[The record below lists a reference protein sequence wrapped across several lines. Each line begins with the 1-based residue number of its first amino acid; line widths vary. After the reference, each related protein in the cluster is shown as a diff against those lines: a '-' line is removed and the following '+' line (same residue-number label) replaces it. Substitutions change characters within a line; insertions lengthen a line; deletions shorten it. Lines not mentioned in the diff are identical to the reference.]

1 MRYLKYLLI
10 FSLISILFSKDETIA
25 KVYFKDGSDKI
36 GYIDENYSESQ
47 IKLVSLDGGWALYSK
62 KSINNIEYSGFD
74 VKSASKDP
82 NSATMISLGS
92 ASWDLNNKT
101 YSAQSFK
108 YAFYTKKT
116 ENIFTGFSLSGW
128 SRDFTTSLDGYV
140 VSYLSTFGKFLFS
153 SKS

>member
-62 KSINNIEYSGFD
+62 KSISCFLQLLFNVIARLKFGL
-74 VKSASKDP
+74 SKP
-82 NSATMISLGS
+82 FT
-92 ASWDLNNKT
+92 KT
-101 YSAQSFK
+101 
-108 YAFYTKKT
+108 
-116 ENIFTGFSLSGW
+116 FT
-128 SRDFTTSLDGYV
+128 
-140 VSYLSTFGKFLFS
+140 
-153 SKS
+153 